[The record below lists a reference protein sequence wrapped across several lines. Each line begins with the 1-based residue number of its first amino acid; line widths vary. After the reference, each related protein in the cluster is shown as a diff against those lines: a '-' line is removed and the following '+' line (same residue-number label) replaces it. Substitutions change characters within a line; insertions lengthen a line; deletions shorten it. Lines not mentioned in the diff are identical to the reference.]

1 MSSYNNSYILRHAQ
15 ELKDKVVHDMHR
27 ADDIFR
33 VGIEIEAC
41 LLDNMGGPVNAN
53 PFITELNKTKH
64 IIDHEYG
71 SCQFE
76 YKTHP
81 TEMFRLCDLNTEIE
95 EFMCDLDKA
104 INDVTRNN
112 NNEAI
117 PVFLGANPSPDIFE
131 KNLVTNKPR
140 YKKLAKWQKS
150 IPDVEIDGQK
160 FESFKVA
167 TAIQGFHIHLQG
179 RNPEFTA
186 KMYNHILNIIPSMIL
201 LGANSR
207 LLGGKLFSIYE
218 PRLHL
223 YDQSE
228 QQNSGFPSVT
238 KYPEEV
244 NDYIDYVISRKSNI
258 VAKNYFELEKE
269 RHDDVR
275 IRLNSNNYRVETRI
289 LSVQPTPNAM
299 MAFIEFIIGYVHQ
312 SILEEK
318 NLRPLSSLREERIAV
333 VRSGYNAKTHFN
345 MLESAKNNLN
355 YAIKGLSDLGIKPG
369 FIQILEKRLENKTSP
384 SEYIATMWDKIFNG
398 NREQTVAEITRKIWD
413 KTKKN
418 EILV

>member
-15 ELKDKVVHDMHR
+15 ELKEKALHDMQR
-27 ADDIFR
+27 VDDTFR

-41 LLDNMGGPVNAN
+41 LLDNRGRPVNAN
-53 PFITELNKTKH
+53 PFITELNKTRH

-81 TEMFRLCDLNTEIE
+81 TEMLNLCDLNTEIE
-95 EFMCDLDKA
+95 EFMLDLEKA
-104 INDVTRNN
+104 INLVTRNN
-112 NNEAI
+112 NYEAI
-117 PVFLGANPSPDIFE
+117 PVFLGANPSPEIFE

-140 YKKLAKWQKS
+140 YKKLARWQKN

-160 FESFKVA
+160 FESFKIA

-179 RNPEFTA
+179 RNPAFTA
-186 KMYNHILNIIPSMIL
+186 KMYNHIINIIPSLIL

-228 QQNSGFPSVT
+228 QQNSGFPSVS

-244 NDYIDYVISRKSNI
+244 NDYIDYVVSRKPNI
-258 VAKNYFELEKE
+258 FAKNYFELEKE

-275 IRLNSNNYRVETRI
+275 IRLNSENYRVETRI
-289 LSVQPTPNAM
+289 LSVQPTPKAM
-299 MAFIEFIIGYVHQ
+299 MAFIEFIIGYVHK
-312 SILEEK
+312 SIIEEK
-318 NLRPLSSLREERIAV
+318 NLRPCI
-333 VRSGYNAKTHFN
+333 
-345 MLESAKNNLN
+345 
-355 YAIKGLSDLGIKPG
+355 
-369 FIQILEKRLENKTSP
+369 
-384 SEYIATMWDKIFNG
+384 
-398 NREQTVAEITRKIWD
+398 
-413 KTKKN
+413 
-418 EILV
+418 